1 MAVTKFTTKSTTP
14 LPGRLSL
21 GSQILQCSN
30 CELCNGNEKPL
41 GKKLFKTNLPKGLYL
56 FVDETPNDIES
67 VVGEPMTGSVGSYFK
82 TFISPLLPPE
92 KYLVV
97 NQVICYTESEKV
109 TQAQRKSCFQNFEL
123 VVDTVKP
130 KLIFALGSSV
140 SKFLIKQHVQHI
152 QLPNKYEIFMSD
164 LAKARTKLLL
174 QKHV

>member
-1 MAVTKFTTKSTTP
+1 MAVTKFTTKSMTP
-14 LPGRLSL
+14 HHGRLSL

-30 CELCNGNEKPL
+30 CELCNGLEKPL
-41 GKKLFKTNLPKGLYL
+41 DKKLFKAKLPKGLYL

-109 TQAQRKSCFQNFEL
+109 TQAQRKSCFPNFEL

-140 SKFLIKQHVQHI
+140 SKFLTKQHINHI